1 MHRHH
6 FPSYLPQNLFQFGIV
21 NRGNGSL
28 IRFGA
33 VNYNPFDFWD
43 EPGIDFGILN
53 KGNYVQFGIA
63 GFATNKGC
71 QMNLVNSGEEV
82 PQFGLINIRTAHY
95 GTEPY
100 FQCGI
105 VNFSSH
111 ETYEWQWGI
120 VNIASR
126 AEMQIGLVNIGRS
139 DVSVRSAHY
148 TRISIGNK
156 LIDSSIIYKGD
167 CHETLRNDL
176 ARSAVRFTIFRLVL
190 AEILPGTAPELCPC
204 AVLAP
209 PTGVLAGRIIADFC
223 GCSASQFRTVPGQR
237 GCSGMRKTSCSA
249 EQSF

>member
-100 FQCGI
+100 FQCGL

-139 DVSVRSAHY
+139 DGV
-148 TRISIGNK
+148 G
-156 LIDSSIIYKGD
+156 LINI
-167 CHETLRNDL
+167 
-176 ARSAVRFTIFRLVL
+176 
-190 AEILPGTAPELCPC
+190 
-204 AVLAP
+204 
-209 PTGVLAGRIIADFC
+209 
-223 GCSASQFRTVPGQR
+223 GQR
-237 GCSGMRKTSCSA
+237 FPYIIPFFWHR
-249 EQSF
+249 